1 MKRNWWSLCTNPI
14 YIYHL
19 VEISKPTVR
28 ISTLPSSTFINE
40 SRKSDKKKRLSNNP
54 FRDQSLN
61 LNHIHFNES
70 GEISTTTNT
79 IQNKENV
86 KSVDTI
92 VIYQCD
98 LNLIDP
104 KEPRIF
110 SIRSSRNI
118 DDKAI
123 NKNPKKPVIEI
134 QENILIKPILEINNS
149 SQEFENTLEAKINVT
164 SLADTSSLISN
175 AKENTG
181 NVSDRSLNNTNNT
194 CTKIDKYPA
203 ETEDKSELKICETD
217 TISTANDETTTDKT
231 KIEESASHTA
241 DIYDDNDG
249 DDLKP
254 ENESSILSVD
264 SQLDCVDLSID
275 VDEEDVDVK
284 NKNGKDSEMLKTFK
298 KVHVQDISIS
308 DTSDVEEVIDLNET
322 EDQNNS
328 SLNTTC
334 RRSSLSSIIKINRII
349 AYCKDTKELPDVG
362 DVMIFKVSE
371 WR

>member
-1 MKRNWWSLCTNPI
+1 M
-14 YIYHL
+14 
-19 VEISKPTVR
+19 
-28 ISTLPSSTFINE
+28 
-40 SRKSDKKKRLSNNP
+40 SNNP

-118 DDKAI
+118 DDKPI

-134 QENILIKPILEINNS
+134 QENILIKPILERNNS
-149 SQEFENTLEAKINVT
+149 SQEFENTLEAKSNVT

-203 ETEDKSELKICETD
+203 ETEDQSELKICETD

-371 WR
+371 CR